1 MHSNCNCKKK
11 TTMEHL
17 RKCCK
22 NSIRNWDCAKTEPR
36 TKEQFFQVDVFETS
50 GILLVLLVL
59 DNHIECSWWSE
70 NLTQWFL
77 YGFWTCKSTA
87 LNQSEPRWDQINSWQ
102 RLKMNVSSHS
112 PICIGNVTAW
122 MDQQRINGHP
132 KGVLKCFEK
141 SWIFSHHRSHKH
153 VLGLGRVF
161 NWDCNMVPGKCKFSG
176 NKNSARL
183 SVKHP
188 WIQMYYSNLRQND
201 PKRQWATE
209 GLSLLQSL
217 LYCPI
222 SIKFLEHV
230 FVPSSIRTSHLRQIH
245 YLFDK
250 TPVRYRWWSNT
261 I

>member
-1 MHSNCNCKKK
+1 MLWKILN
-11 TTMEHL
+11 
-17 RKCCK
+17 
-22 NSIRNWDCAKTEPR
+22 
-36 TKEQFFQVDVFETS
+36 FFSQ
-50 GILLVLLVL
+50 
-59 DNHIECSWWSE
+59 H
-70 NLTQWFL
+70 
-77 YGFWTCKSTA
+77 K
-87 LNQSEPRWDQINSWQ
+87 
-102 RLKMNVSSHS
+102 
-112 PICIGNVTAW
+112 
-122 MDQQRINGHP
+122 
-132 KGVLKCFEK
+132 
-141 SWIFSHHRSHKH
+141 SHKH

-209 GLSLLQSL
+209 GLSFLQSL

-250 TPVRYRWWSNT
+250 TPVRCRWWSNT
-261 I
+261 IQSNADITQKLWSTKIQSQLLYSFSNDILCVDRRSFSKFCPQNI